1 MNKINEQKNCPNKR
15 VFFVSCSQTIVAIN
29 QLKHFL
35 LFVLFVFRSQIRHPD
50 DETQCIT
57 CQAGTI
63 PDRFKQ
69 KCQDIPEQYL
79 RLESGWA
86 IGAMAFSSTGM
97 LITFF
102 VVGVFLR

>member
-1 MNKINEQKNCPNKR
+1 MYTLCA
-15 VFFVSCSQTIVAIN
+15 VFYCFFSPIFFICFS
-29 QLKHFL
+29 
-35 LFVLFVFRSQIRHPD
+35 SQIRHPY
-50 DETQCIT
+50 DETQCIA
-57 CQAGTI
+57 CQKGTI
-63 PDRFKQ
+63 PDRYKEH
-69 KCQDIPEQYL
+69 CQDIPEQYL